1 MKIDIRV
8 YVWRKFTV
16 QVSYGMYIE
25 IKLSQLVLVITVTF
39 NSFHDFNIA
48 KKNKKKFFPSHEM
61 SNKIRPFFLPFSIS
75 LLPEVTMEISSNI
88 T

>member
-16 QVSYGMYIE
+16 QVSYGMYIG

-48 KKNKKKFFPSHEM
+48 KK
-61 SNKIRPFFLPFSIS
+61 KIRRNFFL
-75 LLPEVTMEISSNI
+75 LTK
-88 T
+88 

>member
-48 KKNKKKFFPSHEM
+48 KKK
-61 SNKIRPFFLPFSIS
+61 
-75 LLPEVTMEISSNI
+75 
-88 T
+88 